1 MCKSQAVYQ
10 LTHLMPDYISTIT
23 LFDRINLA
31 ACAAKRAE
39 EYVTN
44 TERFHAEY
52 NTARMWH
59 RNNSY
64 IRTTYSSYVDN
75 A

>member
-1 MCKSQAVYQ
+1 M
-10 LTHLMPDYISTIT
+10 TDYISTIT

-44 TERFHAEY
+44 TERFYAEY